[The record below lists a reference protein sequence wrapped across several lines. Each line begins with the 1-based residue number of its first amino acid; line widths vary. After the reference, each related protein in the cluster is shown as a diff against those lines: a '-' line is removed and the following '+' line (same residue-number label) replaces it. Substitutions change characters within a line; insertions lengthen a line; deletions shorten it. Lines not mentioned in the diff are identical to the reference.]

1 MYLVRRTY
9 KTKPGEARR
18 VATLVHEQVQIYHD
32 AGHRE
37 EFRVAY
43 NGGTCPGEGNIV
55 VLEWTTEAFQS
66 PSREGNKHPARRDGS
81 RRCLPPIHRE
91 QLHRVLGTADPR
103 QDAGLETRAVLCEF
117 LSPLYLRAR

>member
-18 VATLVHEQVQIYHD
+18 VASLVHKQVQIYHD

-43 NGGTCPGEGNIV
+43 NAGTCPGDQNIV
-55 VLEWTTEAFQS
+55 VLEWETAAFQS
-66 PSREGNKHPARRDGS
+66 PAREGNNIPSEAFEAGAAYRPYIEGS
-81 RRCLPPIHRE
+81 YI
-91 QLHRVLGTADPR
+91 
-103 QDAGLETRAVLCEF
+103 EF
-117 LSPLYLRAR
+117 WELLTPDKIQE

>member
-1 MYLVRRTY
+1 MYLVRRVF

-43 NGGTCPGEGNIV
+43 NDRTCPGEQNIV
-55 VLEWTTEAFQS
+55 ILEWETAAFQS
-66 PSREGNKHPARRDGS
+66 PSRDGNNIPPAAY
-81 RRCLPPIHRE
+81 E
-91 QLHRVLGTADPR
+91 
-103 QDAGLETRAVLCEF
+103 AGAAYRPYIEETYIEF
-117 LSPLYLRAR
+117 MELLTPGKMQE

>member
-66 PSREGNKHPARRDGS
+66 PSREGNNIPPAAM
-81 RRCLPPIHRE
+81 E
-91 QLHRVLGTADPR
+91 
-103 QDAGLETRAVLCEF
+103 AGAAYRPYIESSYIEF
-117 LSPLYLRAR
+117 WELLTPNKI

>member
-18 VATLVHEQVQIYHD
+18 VANLVQKQVQIYHD

-43 NGGTCPGEGNIV
+43 NDRTCPGEQNIV
-55 VLEWTTEAFQS
+55 VLEWETAAFQS
-66 PSREGNKHPARRDGS
+66 PAACKASISPKSNESIRQGAEWT
-81 RRCLPPIHRE
+81 PPKRF
-91 QLHRVLGTADPR
+91 RVSWLMMR
-103 QDAGLETRAVLCEF
+103 
-117 LSPLYLRAR
+117 

>member
-18 VATLVHEQVQIYHD
+18 VATLVQKQVQIYHD

-43 NGGTCPGEGNIV
+43 NDRTCPGEQNIV
-55 VLEWTTEAFQS
+55 VLEWETAAFQS
-66 PSREGNKHPARRDGS
+66 PSRDGNNIPPAAM
-81 RRCLPPIHRE
+81 E
-91 QLHRVLGTADPR
+91 
-103 QDAGLETRAVLCEF
+103 AGAAYSTYIEETHIEFMELLTPGKMLE
-117 LSPLYLRAR
+117 

>member
-18 VATLVHEQVQIYHD
+18 VATLVQQQVQIYHD

-43 NGGTCPGEGNIV
+43 NAGTCPGEQNVV
-55 VLEWTTEAFQS
+55 VLEWETAAFQS
-66 PSREGNKHPARRDGS
+66 PSRDGNNIPPEAYEAGAKYRPYIEGSK
-81 RRCLPPIHRE
+81 I
-91 QLHRVLGTADPR
+91 
-103 QDAGLETRAVLCEF
+103 EF
-117 LSPLYLRAR
+117 WELLTPGKMQE

>member
-18 VATLVHEQVQIYHD
+18 VATLVHKQVQIYHD

-37 EFRVAY
+37 EFTVSFNA
-43 NGGTCPGEGNIV
+43 GTCPGEPNVV

-66 PSREGNKHPARRDGS
+66 PAREGNNIPPAAMEAGAAYRPYIESSYIEFWELLTPDKM
-81 RRCLPPIHRE
+81 
-91 QLHRVLGTADPR
+91 
-103 QDAGLETRAVLCEF
+103 QD
-117 LSPLYLRAR
+117 

>member
-66 PSREGNKHPARRDGS
+66 PSREGNNIPPAAMEAGAAYRPYIESSYIEFWELLTPDKM
-81 RRCLPPIHRE
+81 
-91 QLHRVLGTADPR
+91 
-103 QDAGLETRAVLCEF
+103 QD
-117 LSPLYLRAR
+117 